1 MSDLDRNKDPGFHR
15 HYAKVM
21 IREAKI
27 RRAAGQKNMVATLTQ
42 WARNGRRRYWEAIRA
57 AKIDLRQGDLFHG

>member
-1 MSDLDRNKDPGFHR
+1 MSDIDRKKDPAFHR

-27 RRAAGQKNMVATLTQ
+27 RRAAGQINMTATLTQ
-42 WARNGRRRYWEAIRA
+42 WARNGRRRYWKAMRA
-57 AKIDLRQGDLFHG
+57 LNKDDKQGEMFA